1 VPQVGQCPEGET
13 VVAAFLAVASGP
25 SYGLAAQP
33 SAPPCVRPRTHHYT
47 SSPGRLDPQDPS
59 HLNTTRRDPSLW
71 PTRHHV
77 INRHVLRT
85 SSEKSCCGTGPP
97 LPYPCCRRSL
107 AVLHDARARARHSGR
122 QRQRQQQPRL
132 RRRTRR
138 GGGGILRD
146 RRPARAIPARPW
158 RVKWR
163 WSRWAAAPVVRRCS
177 LTSFWPGSPTCHA
190 TVLVLSHQSRA
201 RR

>member
-1 VPQVGQCPEGET
+1 MPQVGQCPEGET

-33 SAPPCVRPRTHHYT
+33 SAPPCVRPRTHHYKST
-47 SSPGRLDPQDPS
+47 PAVCLGRLDPQDPS

-107 AVLHDARARARHSGR
+107 AVAVPVLHDARATG
-122 QRQRQQQPRL
+122 P
-132 RRRTRR
+132 
-138 GGGGILRD
+138 GGIQAGRGSSSRD
-146 RRPARAIPARPW
+146 CDVVRGAEGVGFCGIDGRHARYLPAR
-158 RVKWR
+158 
-163 WSRWAAAPVVRRCS
+163 
-177 LTSFWPGSPTCHA
+177 GE
-190 TVLVLSHQSRA
+190 
-201 RR
+201 